1 MAERREFYWIKL
13 RDTFFSSD
21 KVDFLMSQ
29 KDGANYIVLY
39 QMLCLK
45 CINNNGTLG
54 RQIGEILIPYDAD
67 KITRDMKWFSKDTV
81 LVALE
86 LYKKLGLIYV
96 EEDGFYRITD
106 FTEMVG
112 SETNWAIQKRNQKLL
127 KEQKEKLGGNQ
138 GGNIPLEKEK
148 EKDNINRII
157 NILGEST
164 SDSKKIPPSLEDVK
178 TYCEGN
184 TLKVDPVMFWNFYES
199 KGWMIGKNKMKDW
212 HKALG
217 TWERNNG
224 GKNMGFTHKVA
235 EEIVYKPDSDNDV
248 ELSEAE
254 RKEAE
259 DLAKRLLGK

>member
-1 MAERREFYWIKL
+1 MSVKREFYWIKL
-13 RDTFFSSD
+13 RDSFFSSD

-127 KEQKEKLGGNQ
+127 KDEREKLGGNQ
-138 GGNIPLEKEK
+138 GGKVPLEIEK
-148 EKDNINRII
+148 EIDIDNIRII
-157 NILGEST
+157 NMS
-164 SDSKKIPPSLEDVK
+164 SDSKKIPPTLEMVK
-178 TYCEGN
+178 EYCKEN
-184 TLKVDPVMFWNFYES
+184 NLKTDPEYFWDWYES
-199 KGWMIGKNKMKDW
+199 KGWLVGKTKMKDW
-212 HKALG
+212 HKALA
-217 TWERNNG
+217 TWEKNDG
-224 GKNMGFTHKVA
+224 GKTPNGFTHRVA
-235 EEIVYKPDSDNDV
+235 KEMVYEKPANEDLT
-248 ELSEAE
+248 EKE

-259 DLAKRLLGK
+259 ELARRLLG

>member
-1 MAERREFYWIKL
+1 MANKREFYWIKL

-127 KEQKEKLGGNQ
+127 KEEREKLGGNQ
-138 GGNIPLEKEK
+138 GGTFPLDK
-148 EKDNINRII
+148 EKDIDIDIKEKNIIKKENEIIPPTLDMVKQYCKDNNYNINPE
-157 NILGEST
+157 NFY
-164 SDSKKIPPSLEDVK
+164 D
-178 TYCEGN
+178 
-184 TLKVDPVMFWNFYES
+184 FYES
-199 KGWMIGKNKMKDW
+199 KGWYIGKNKMKDW
-212 HKALG
+212 HKALSL
-217 TWERNNG
+217 WNRNNQNG
-224 GKNMGFTHKVA
+224 GNNRFKNVVEDPNYDYATNVEA
-235 EEIVYKPDSDNDV
+235 LSDD
-248 ELSEAE
+248 EQ
-254 RKEAE
+254 KEAE
-259 DLAKRLLGK
+259 ELRNKLLGR